1 MKKFLEFIL
10 VLISPAVELVVGA
23 TIVVLGM
30 TWAFTGFGVLIIFAP
45 TILPTPEWVRWSVI
59 VFDSLLLGLFIY
71 AAIKEAYK
79 KVYKN

>member
-1 MKKFLEFIL
+1 MKKFLEFIW
-10 VLISPAVELVVGA
+10 VLISPAVEFVVGA
-23 TIVVLGM
+23 TIGCLAM
-30 TWAFTGFGVLIIFAP
+30 IWACTGFGVLIIFAP

>member
-1 MKKFLEFIL
+1 MKKFLEFIW
-10 VLISPAVELVVGA
+10 VLISPVVEFIAGIVGFSLL
-23 TIVVLGM
+23 II
-30 TWAFTGFGVLIIFAP
+30 WICTGFGVLIIFAP